1 MTEDIGLRGRRTVL
15 APQLGMDVVAIATL
29 IQNNSGPAIRY
40 IGGDPD
46 IETTSP
52 QGRIGPISTSA

>member
-1 MTEDIGLRGRRTVL
+1 ML